1 MKVSRNLFSV
11 TLASLLLAAT
21 AFASPASKGTLK
33 IFEPVTVQGKQL
45 APGKYTVE
53 WNGEGPNVQ
62 LNIADGKNS
71 VTAIPAHLVPVS
83 TKNRTSG
90 YTSEKQ
96 QDGQIALTNVFFEGK
111 AFELQ
116 IGHQSASQ
124 GTQPAASGSN
134 Q

>member
-21 AFASPASKGTLK
+21 AFAAPASKGTLK
-33 IFEPVTVQGKQL
+33 LFQPVTVQGKEL

-62 LNIADGKNS
+62 LNIADGKNG
-71 VTAIPAHLVPVS
+71 VTAVPARVVPIS
-83 TKNRTSG
+83 AKNRTSG
-90 YTSEKQ
+90 YASARQ
-96 QDGQIALTNVFFEGK
+96 QDGRSELTNVFFEGK
-111 AFELQ
+111 AYELQ
-116 IGHQSASQ
+116 IGESASQ
-124 GTQPAASGSN
+124 GGQPAASGSS